1 MNVLV
6 IGAHPDDIEIGCGGS
21 LLKYAQAGHNVYLLV
36 LTCGEVGGDPQVR
49 CQEQEASA
57 KNMGAKQVFWGNFAD
72 TRLMNVREL
81 IDKIEETINKV
92 DPQVVFINF
101 LDDVH
106 QDHRALAKA
115 CLSATRYIKEVL
127 YYEVPTTQNFNPEI
141 FVDIGSVFKQKLN
154 LLRLHS
160 SQVNRTRVEDLSIL
174 DIANSMANFRGFQAR
189 VKYAEGFSAVRVLK
203 DIE

>member
-1 MNVLV
+1 MNILV

-36 LTCGEVGGDPQVR
+36 LTSGEVGGDPQVR
-49 CQEQEASA
+49 CREQEESA
-57 KNMGAKQVFWGNFAD
+57 KNIGAKEVFWGNFAD

-81 IDKIEETINKV
+81 IDKIEQIIHQV
-92 DPQVVFINF
+92 DPQIVFINY

-115 CLSATRYIKEVL
+115 CLSATRYIREVL
-127 YYEVPTTQNFNPEI
+127 YYEVPTTQNFNPET
-141 FVDIGSVFKQKLN
+141 FVDIGNVFKQKLN
-154 LLRLHS
+154 LLKLHA
-160 SQVNRTRVEDLSIL
+160 SQVNRTKVADLSIL
-174 DIANSMANFRGFQAR
+174 EIATSMANFRGFQAR

-203 DIE
+203 NIE

>member
-36 LTCGEVGGDPQVR
+36 LTCGEVGGDPKVR
-49 CQEQEASA
+49 AKEQEESA
-57 KNMGAKQVFWGNFAD
+57 KNMGAKEIFWGDFED

-81 IDKIEETINKV
+81 IDKIEQTIKKV
-92 DPQVVFINF
+92 DPQVVLINY

-141 FVDIGSVFKQKLN
+141 FVDIASVFEQKLD
-154 LLRLHS
+154 LLKLHA

-174 DIANSMANFRGFQAR
+174 DIATSMANFRGFQAR

-203 DIE
+203 EI